1 MEEEIKLRDA
11 IFRLRTTKF
20 GNVVEVL
27 LESHLKDLGAVVKN
41 SKNRS
46 YDREIDGLK
55 DEIKGS
61 VVRAEAT
68 LDLKNGNIIESIL
81 NHETDRFVNFA
92 DAKIIKWDSNIQ
104 QIKPKLFNN
113 LWYVLFFLDCVV
125 IFKVNSSLLIPN
137 TEISYSPKQHRGNK
151 GEGQFHVTRDKFQY
165 HLNNHFV
172 KTLTYR
178 EVYDKLK
185 QISTK

>member
-55 DEIKGS
+55 D
-61 VVRAEAT
+61 
-68 LDLKNGNIIESIL
+68 
-81 NHETDRFVNFA
+81 
-92 DAKIIKWDSNIQ
+92 
-104 QIKPKLFNN
+104 
-113 LWYVLFFLDCVV
+113 
-125 IFKVNSSLLIPN
+125 
-137 TEISYSPKQHRGNK
+137 
-151 GEGQFHVTRDKFQY
+151 
-165 HLNNHFV
+165 
-172 KTLTYR
+172 
-178 EVYDKLK
+178 
-185 QISTK
+185 